1 MAAGD
6 RSLYVDCYTMFE
18 AMSKKWFFMGDV
30 GTGAKMKVIMPV
42 EIFYGRKVFRI
53 FRKMILKNCL
63 VGSQCDYGS
72 SYGRT
77 CRGNGPRRKMRTGS
91 SNVT

>member
-30 GTGAKMKVIMPV
+30 GTGAKMKVRLSKKFSMA
-42 EIFYGRKVFRI
+42 EKC
-53 FRKMILKNCL
+53 KHCL

>member
-42 EIFYGRKVFRI
+42 EIFYGRFI
-53 FRKMILKNCL
+53 SL
-63 VGSQCDYGS
+63 
-72 SYGRT
+72 
-77 CRGNGPRRKMRTGS
+77 
-91 SNVT
+91 

>member
-30 GTGAKMKVIMPV
+30 GTGAKMKVIIPIEFSMS
-42 EIFYGRKVFRI
+42 EKKLSTLF
-53 FRKMILKNCL
+53 
-63 VGSQCDYGS
+63 SW
-72 SYGRT
+72 
-77 CRGNGPRRKMRTGS
+77 
-91 SNVT
+91 